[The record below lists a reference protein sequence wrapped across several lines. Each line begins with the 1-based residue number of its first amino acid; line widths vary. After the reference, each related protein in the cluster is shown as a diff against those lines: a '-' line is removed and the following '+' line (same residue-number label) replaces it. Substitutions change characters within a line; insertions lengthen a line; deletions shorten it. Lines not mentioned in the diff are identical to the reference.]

1 MLIRTVT
8 ISAQGGAHARPVAE
22 LVRLAQR
29 HTPTVTLRVADGR
42 EADLASVLA
51 VMDLALEAGDEVV
64 LEVADAPGSNALLDD
79 LVAVLAPAPELT
91 ER

>member
-22 LVRLAQR
+22 LVRLAQG
-29 HTPTVTLRVADGR
+29 HAPTVTLRVADGR
-42 EADLASVLA
+42 ETDLTSVLA
-51 VMDLALEAGDEVV
+51 VMDLALEPGDEVV
-64 LEVADAPGSNALLDD
+64 LQVADAPGSDALLDD
-79 LVAVLAPAPELT
+79 LVAVLAPTPELT

>member
-22 LVRLAQR
+22 LVRLAQG
-29 HTPTVTLRVADGR
+29 HTATVRLRAAGDR
-42 EADLASVLA
+42 ETDLASVLA
-51 VMDLALEAGDEVV
+51 VMDLALEPGDEVV
-64 LEVADAPGSNALLDD
+64 LEVADAPGSDALLDE
-79 LVAVLAPAPELT
+79 LVAVLAPASEST